1 MIETI
6 AGKSTVTGTK
16 IVEDNELKWVFIFPV
31 GTEIK
36 CANDEAGGNISF
48 IAPNCSPC
56 HLNVGAGNDRI
67 IIAKTI

>member
-36 CANDEAGGNISF
+36 CAIDETGGNISF
-48 IAPNCSPC
+48 MVPNCNSC
-56 HLNVGAGNDRI
+56 HHDSENGI
-67 IIAKTI
+67 